1 MDDMVESLNRI
12 NTICTTLLVN
22 ETDSGI
28 LKNRVAPILDSL
40 IKNIQIKQPL
50 DFLRTHEI
58 PYTKTQ
64 DGQLSADFI
73 KDEPT
78 MKLLEEFKKELQEQG
93 LLFEESEKGT
103 VYVRI
108 RLNSY
113 SGNRKRG

>member
-12 NTICTTLLVN
+12 NTICTTMLVN

-40 IKNIQIKQPL
+40 IKNIQDWSAL
-50 DFLRTHEI
+50 DFLRQHEI
-58 PYTKTQ
+58 PYVELNT
-64 DGQLSADFI
+64 GQLSADFI
-73 KDEPT
+73 RDGPT
-78 MKLLEEFKKELQEQG
+78 MELLEQFKKNLQERG
-93 LLFEESEKGT
+93 LLFEETEKDD

-108 RLNSY
+108 RLKSY